1 MAEDKKI
8 EKLQKEIENLEIQYE
23 ASQKEALFDRSR
35 ESSIYKQ
42 LKKKKKQLE
51 DLQKK

>member
-1 MAEDKKI
+1 MADEKKI

-23 ASQKEALFDRSR
+23 QSQKEALFDRSR
-35 ESSIYKQ
+35 QGSIYKQ

-51 DLQKK
+51 ELQNE